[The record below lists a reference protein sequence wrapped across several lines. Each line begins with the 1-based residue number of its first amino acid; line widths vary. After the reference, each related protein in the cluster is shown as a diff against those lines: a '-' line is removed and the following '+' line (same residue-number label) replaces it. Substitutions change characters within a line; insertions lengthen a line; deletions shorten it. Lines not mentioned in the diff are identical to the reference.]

1 MNKNRKA
8 EKIIIKG
15 FLKKSRNS
23 FRLSFFS
30 ILIGVWGIVA
40 ITSIINGFDSVLMD
54 SITNFYPHITV
65 LGNYTENN
73 NEISEKFKFDL
84 ENNLAVTRSGFQF
97 IQVLNTEKTDFFS
110 KSLEYGDFSGAVI
123 GNELSKELG
132 VTLGDEINFFSVKG
146 ILPVP
151 KKYKI
156 SGIFKTNVYNYDS
169 KIALIQKTE
178 DLTYTGIIL
187 RNPKNA
193 EKFKKDYLSAY
204 NSLTWKES
212 NETLTKT
219 VEVDS
224 LITLL
229 ISVFVFIMTGF
240 SISNSVTFSIL
251 NRKKEIGIL
260 KSIGFGKTEI
270 SSVFLRES
278 IYISLYG
285 YLAGLSAGVL
295 TSLILKIIK
304 IKLPGGIFYIDYLPV
319 NLDIKTIIFSFFL
332 NFFVVSL
339 FSFFTAYRILKI
351 ETLEALKNEE

>member
-1 MNKNRKA
+1 
-8 EKIIIKG
+8 
-15 FLKKSRNS
+15 
-23 FRLSFFS
+23 
-30 ILIGVWGIVA
+30 
-40 ITSIINGFDSVLMD
+40 
-54 SITNFYPHITV
+54 
-65 LGNYTENN
+65 
-73 NEISEKFKFDL
+73 
-84 ENNLAVTRSGFQF
+84 
-97 IQVLNTEKTDFFS
+97 
-110 KSLEYGDFSGAVI
+110 
-123 GNELSKELG
+123 
-132 VTLGDEINFFSVKG
+132 
-146 ILPVP
+146 
-151 KKYKI
+151 
-156 SGIFKTNVYNYDS
+156 DS